1 MNDHK
6 QRLTPDQMAA
16 ANLVGWEQVEDTI
29 QAEFDTGDFAT
40 GLRLLNLIGESAEAA
55 NHHPDLT
62 LTYPSLAVTLSSHD
76 IGGLSSRDVDL
87 ARQINEHAASL
98 GVEHA

>member
-1 MNDHK
+1 MTDSRK
-6 QRLTPDQMAA
+6 KLTPGQIAEADLIGWQ
-16 ANLVGWEQVEDTI
+16 LVEETI

-55 NHHPDLT
+55 NHHPDLL
-62 LTYPSLAVTLSSHD
+62 LTYPTLAVTLSSHD

-87 ARQINEHAASL
+87 ARQINGHAAEL
-98 GVEHA
+98 GVEHT